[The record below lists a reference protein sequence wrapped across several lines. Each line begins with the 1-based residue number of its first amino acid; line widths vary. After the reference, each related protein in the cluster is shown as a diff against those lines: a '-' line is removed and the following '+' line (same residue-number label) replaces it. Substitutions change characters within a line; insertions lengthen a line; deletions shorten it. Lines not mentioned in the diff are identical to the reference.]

1 MHETIAIAG
10 ATGNLGPAIIS
21 ALLSQ
26 TTHTITILTRTGT
39 LTASIPSHPRLTIAH
54 ITSYT
59 EHATLVP
66 ALRGH
71 TVLLSLLPDH
81 GAQPALFDA
90 AMEAGVRRIVPSEF
104 GVDVAGNI
112 HVRAL
117 PVFRA
122 GKAVTQ
128 TYLKAKAAEDK
139 LSYVL
144 ICTGAFLD
152 WGIETGFVATLP
164 GSNEVVR
171 EGKCKIYDGGEYER
185 SMTTL
190 ADIGRAVVGVLEKWE
205 ELRNGAVYVQSC
217 AASQM
222 ELLRIAEAKGT
233 RVEVEAVDLES
244 LEKKCYQAVEGDGSE
259 DQAKVEEA
267 MFGFVTVGCWKRGMG
282 TFWGERH
289 DSELLGVK
297 QMTRKELEEVVG
309 RYV

>member
-1 MHETIAIAG
+1 MYKR
-10 ATGNLGPAIIS
+10 
-21 ALLSQ
+21 Q
-26 TTHTITILTRTGT
+26 
-39 LTASIPSHPRLTIAH
+39 
-54 ITSYT
+54 
-59 EHATLVP
+59 
-66 ALRGH
+66 
-71 TVLLSLLPDH
+71 
-81 GAQPALFDA
+81 
-90 AMEAGVRRIVPSEF
+90 
-104 GVDVAGNI
+104 VDVAGNI